1 MMHMKP
7 SPMLKPKEIVLY
19 PGEEPEE
26 GNERPKVRLI
36 QEVRRYSLA

>member
-7 SPMLKPKEIVLY
+7 SPMFKPTEIALS
-19 PGEEPEE
+19 PSEEPEE